1 MWAAVAVMLLGLA
14 LVGGSGAVMV
24 RGWRQAQA
32 DLRTEQSLVAYI
44 GGEHDRLKIV
54 AETQYKLLRAAR
66 TALEQ
71 TAKPLPPAPPLA
83 P

>member
-1 MWAAVAVMLLGLA
+1 MWAAAVMALGLVLA
-14 LVGGSGAVMV
+14 GGSGVVMV
-24 RGWRQAQA
+24 QGWRSAQA
-32 DLRTEQSLVAYI
+32 DLRTEQALVAYI

-66 TALEQ
+66 TALEK
-71 TAKPLPPAPPLA
+71 TGRPLPPAPPLA